1 MTDFTG
7 SQSDFIPQ
15 EVIDRIDIHLLRIEI
30 MKKEA
35 KDEWLKK
42 KREKGKMEGFP
53 FFKKR
58 VEYTEEELEHL
69 WTYGNEGSWIWD
81 TPKYII
87 WNWLNEAERKLK
99 RIRDFCQLS
108 TDNGNN
114 KVTLSLEDALFAFNW
129 K

>member
-7 SQSDFIPQ
+7 SQSNFIPQ

-35 KDEWLKK
+35 KDEWLAKT
-42 KREKGKMEGFP
+42 REKGKKEGFI

-69 WTYGNEGSWIWD
+69 WNNGSEGSWVSE

-87 WNWLNEAERKLK
+87 WNWLNMVERKFK
-99 RIRDFCQLS
+99 RIKDFCQLS
-108 TDNGNN
+108 TDNGNST
-114 KVTLSLEDALFAFNW
+114 VTLSLEDALFAFNW